1 MFTEPQALTLDA
13 AALSLARTGSDKSSG
28 TFQTADALVKMTIS
42 HAYGKRTRHT
52 IRIDH
57 QKTAVDPLVPAQNR
71 PYSMSYYLVVDVPPV
86 GYSLADQIK
95 IVKGLFTNLAAS
107 TDANYTKLLGG
118 ES

>member
-1 MFTEPQALTLDA
+1 MFADPQALTLDA
-13 AALSLARTGSDKSSG
+13 SALTLNRTGSGTSSG
-28 TFQTADALVKMTIS
+28 VFQTADGLVKMTVS

-57 QKTAVDPLVPAQNR
+57 QKTAVDPLVPAQNK

-86 GYSLADQIK
+86 GYSVADQIK
-95 IVKGLFTNLAAS
+95 IVKGLFANLAAS